1 MYVDVDIQLDLS
13 MRTAGVLEGWSLRD
27 YHAEYKC
34 VLNSLSDGLE
44 ARLIDGDRW
53 YKDNQYLYYEDRIV
67 VPEARLDGCLRWAH
81 LCSGHTGCNQS
92 VDFFRERFY
101 SQLAWLELT

>member
-1 MYVDVDIQLDLS
+1 MDVQLDLS

-44 ARLIDGDRW
+44 ACLIDGDRW
-53 YKDNQYLYYEDRIV
+53 
-67 VPEARLDGCLRWAH
+67 
-81 LCSGHTGCNQS
+81 
-92 VDFFRERFY
+92 
-101 SQLAWLELT
+101 

>member
-1 MYVDVDIQLDLS
+1 MDVQLDLS

-44 ARLIDGDRW
+44 ARLIDSDRW
-53 YKDNQYLYYEDRIV
+53 YKDNQYLYYRRHDLMVAYSGPITAQGTQGATSLLTFSASV
-67 VPEARLDGCLRWAH
+67 SNAH
-81 LCSGHTGCNQS
+81 
-92 VDFFRERFY
+92 
-101 SQLAWLELT
+101 